1 MFCVTDQSFRGVASQ
16 DVKDIV
22 LVRALLTSRDLLL
35 EELHKINKAVNE
47 AIDTSD
53 FVSNMNNADLLN
65 FVVKANG
72 FAVDGEGLGQGKPQN
87 GLEVFALFHA
97 TEFYFFLFR
106 SAFILCLQFLFYRFF
121 VIFLYRVK
129 MVLMIFGM
137 LKSSIPSLR
146 MNCWTVFIH
155 WEINCTIYGKYF

>member
-1 MFCVTDQSFRGVASQ
+1 MVKTVIFSLDHSSSNINKRMFCVTDQSFRGVASQ

-97 TEFYFFLFR
+97 TEFYFFCFVWHLYCFYSFFFIGSLLF
-106 SAFILCLQFLFYRFF
+106 FF
-121 VIFLYRVK
+121 T
-129 MVLMIFGM
+129 G
-137 LKSSIPSLR
+137 
-146 MNCWTVFIH
+146 
-155 WEINCTIYGKYF
+155 